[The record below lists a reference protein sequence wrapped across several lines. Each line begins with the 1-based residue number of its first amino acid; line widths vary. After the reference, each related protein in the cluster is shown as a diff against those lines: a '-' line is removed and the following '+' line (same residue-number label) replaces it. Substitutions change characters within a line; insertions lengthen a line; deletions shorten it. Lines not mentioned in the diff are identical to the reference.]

1 MAVRSLALFD
11 WIVLSGGRCVRT
23 FADRLVAGGL
33 TLEALREIRVCALG
47 RGAVLTLR
55 DLGIAMDCIPRVHT
69 PEGIRRSLGEL
80 RGLRFLLIRFEGAPA
95 GLRRVLR
102 EGGASVAWASGG
114 RLEVE
119 ADPRLAWRA
128 FGRKPD
134 AIALASPMA
143 VQYFAQGLEL
153 CGPELAE
160 EVRGIPVAAIGPA
173 TAERAREIGL
183 EPSLVSKGHL
193 VDVAEDQ
200 AGASALPL

>member
-1 MAVRSLALFD
+1 
-11 WIVLSGGRCVRT
+11 
-23 FADRLVAGGL
+23 
-33 TLEALREIRVCALG
+33 
-47 RGAVLTLR
+47 
-55 DLGIAMDCIPRVHT
+55 
-69 PEGIRRSLGEL
+69 
-80 RGLRFLLIRFEGAPA
+80 
-95 GLRRVLR
+95 
-102 EGGASVAWASGG
+102 
-114 RLEVE
+114 
-119 ADPRLAWRA
+119 
-128 FGRKPD
+128 
-134 AIALASPMA
+134 MA